1 MTVSERQDLL
11 VEDYLLIE
19 NSFERFQVLVDT
31 AHTRLELY
39 PEEFRNDDHL
49 VPGCVSRV
57 WLAVC
62 GNEEGTFDVL
72 LDSEA
77 PALKSIG
84 ALFCRVY
91 SGGSGADIVNT
102 PPDFIERLSIDR
114 HLTPTRL
121 RGLRQIREIL
131 VERVSNAG

>member
-1 MTVSERQDLL
+1 MTVRERQDLL

-31 AHTRLELY
+31 AHTRLKPY
-39 PEEFRNDDHL
+39 PEEDRSDDHL

-57 WLAVC
+57 WLSVRR
-62 GNEEGTFDVL
+62 NDEDTFDVL
-72 LDSEA
+72 FDSET

-91 SGGSGADIVNT
+91 SGGSGEDIVKT

-121 RGLRQIREIL
+121 RGFRQVRAIL
-131 VERVSNAG
+131 VGRVNAAG